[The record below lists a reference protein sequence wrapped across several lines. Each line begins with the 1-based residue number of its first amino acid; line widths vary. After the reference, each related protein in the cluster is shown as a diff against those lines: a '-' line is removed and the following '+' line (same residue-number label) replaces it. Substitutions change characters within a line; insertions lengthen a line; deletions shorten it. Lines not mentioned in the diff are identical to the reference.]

1 MFSKPMPL
9 EHPLTFPIKIYIHPL
24 QLYNLN
30 KELFFMK
37 FTDNNI
43 IGNCKTSPANKDK
56 EQRKTF
62 GGSRLSRTS
71 SV

>member
-1 MFSKPMPL
+1 MFPKPMTL
-9 EHPLTFPIKIYIHPL
+9 EYLLTFPIKKNPPL

-30 KELFFMK
+30 KKLFVMK

-43 IGNCKTSPANKDK
+43 IGNYKTSPAKKDK
-56 EQRKTF
+56 EQQKTF
-62 GGSRLSRTS
+62 GGSCLSRTN

>member
-1 MFSKPMPL
+1 MFPKPMPL
-9 EHPLTFPIKIYIHPL
+9 EHPYTFPIKKYIHPL

-43 IGNCKTSPANKDK
+43 IGNYKTSPANKDK
-56 EQRKTF
+56 EQQKTF
-62 GGSRLSRTS
+62 GGSRLSRTN